1 MRKEKNAEFRPCYG
15 EGLGEGRGF
24 QQTRGR
30 RPSEILFP
38 SGRGLGQGDWRN
50 TNPYELGTLVDL
62 GFAFSL
68 LMHCFMLSFFRGC
81 SDGNAARKE
90 HGADIISSNFSP
102 RGISVTSL
110 PHKILSC
117 EFPTWQPCFVSSRL
131 DQNPSTAER
140 MPSIQAAAWRH
151 GLKWTISG
159 MYLLRHVSMPPP
171 FPHQSCARC
180 RLSPFSCGAKKK
192 FVSY

>member
-1 MRKEKNAEFRPCYG
+1 MNLGRSCDACHFRLTSKISENSKTHRGGRLSSWGGPNVLRKEKNAEFRPCSG

-30 RPSEILFP
+30 SLSEILFP
-38 SGRGLGQGDWRN
+38 SGRCLGRGDWRN
-50 TNPYELGTLVDL
+50 TTPYDSGTFVHL

-102 RGISVTSL
+102 RVISVTSL

-151 GLKWTISG
+151 GLK
-159 MYLLRHVSMPPP
+159 
-171 FPHQSCARC
+171 
-180 RLSPFSCGAKKK
+180 
-192 FVSY
+192 

>member
-1 MRKEKNAEFRPCYG
+1 MFGNVGAMSRSDMVARDLVKADRLAGGVVGRFQASERKKL
-15 EGLGEGRGF
+15 LGFDRSRAARCALLCLIHF
-24 QQTRGR
+24 FSQDQ
-30 RPSEILFP
+30 
-38 SGRGLGQGDWRN
+38 
-50 TNPYELGTLVDL
+50 GTLVDL

-68 LMHCFMLSFFRGC
+68 LMHCFMLSFFRKC

-110 PHKILSC
+110 PHKMSSC

-151 GLKWTISG
+151 GHFTLK
-159 MYLLRHVSMPPP
+159 P
-171 FPHQSCARC
+171 
-180 RLSPFSCGAKKK
+180 
-192 FVSY
+192 